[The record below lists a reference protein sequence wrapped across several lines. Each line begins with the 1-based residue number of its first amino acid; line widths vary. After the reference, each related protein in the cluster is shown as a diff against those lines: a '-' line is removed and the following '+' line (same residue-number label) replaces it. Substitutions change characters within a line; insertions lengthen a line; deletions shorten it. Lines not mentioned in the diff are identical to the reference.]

1 MKPRTRIAV
10 TRLGLG
16 GVALLALPGAV
27 SAADSQV
34 TWVNRGKAGFVVT
47 DFGFALSKDAD
58 QTGACPDGWTLGN
71 REVYQSTPE
80 GRRRD
85 GEADQDYARRIALGS
100 QALATAPN
108 GQNLCMNP
116 EAGKPDPH
124 WRIVSKPDVPAYGID
139 LDGQD
144 SRAKGRPAPN
154 TCAHDDFRGF
164 NGEKGIDNQFFR
176 VVGCSRSYQS
186 TGQSADNTIELRTG
200 SWGVLITLA
209 GVDDIRNDPSVEV
222 GIYASADPIQLSPTR
237 EPVDFATYATMQDP
251 RFRATTHGRIVN
263 GVLTTD
269 PVDVRFY
276 KVTNSMYL
284 ERPLRDARLQLTIAP
299 DGKLEGYLAGY
310 APVEAIYD
318 HQYGYR
324 SATDGKGQPSP
335 LRLRSISANGNAA
348 VNNHTCQGAYWA
360 LRAQADGHPDK
371 NGQCTTIST
380 QYRIRAIPAFV
391 VDTATK
397 SANVGL
403 DAKSQY

>member
-1 MKPRTRIAV
+1 MMSKTRRAIAC
-10 TRLGLG
+10 LGAMSFAAA
-16 GVALLALPGAV
+16 AL
-27 SAADSQV
+27 AAPPA
-34 TWVNRGKAGFVVT
+34 WVKDGKVGFVVT
-47 DFGFALSKDAD
+47 DFGFALSKDANE
-58 QTGACPDGWTLGN
+58 TGACPDGWTLGN
-71 REVYQSTPE
+71 REVFQVTPE
-80 GRRRD
+80 GKRRD
-85 GEADQDYARRIALGS
+85 GETDQEYTRRIGIGS
-100 QALATAPN
+100 QALSAAPN

-124 WRIVSKPDVPAYGID
+124 WRSVTVPNAAAFGID

-144 SRAKGRPAPN
+144 SRTKGRPAPN

-209 GVDDIRNDPSVEV
+209 GVDDIHDDPDVTV
-222 GIYASADPIQLSPTR
+222 GIHANADPIELSPTR
-237 EPVDFATYATMQDP
+237 EPVEWATYAIMQDP

-263 GVLTTD
+263 GVLMSD

-284 ERPLRDARLQLTIAP
+284 ERPLRGARLRVTMAEN
-299 DGKLEGYLAGY
+299 GKLDGYLAGY

-335 LRLRSISANGNAA
+335 LRLRMISSNGNAG
-348 VNNHTCQGAYWA
+348 VNNHTCHGAYWA
-360 LRAQADGHPDK
+360 LRAAADGYPDDK
-371 NGQCTTIST
+371 GQCTAIST
-380 QYRIRAIPAFV
+380 QYKIRAIPAFV
-391 VDTATK
+391 VDTPTTSTNA
-397 SANVGL
+397 AP
-403 DAKSQY
+403 DAKTP